1 MLKVAKFGGSSLA
14 GADQFRKV
22 KEIIEADPGR
32 MCVVVSA
39 AGKRDKKDSKITDL
53 LYLTHAHINY
63 GVSHED
69 IFSMIE
75 QRYYGIR
82 DELGLAYDL
91 ESEFE
96 KLRSE
101 LNRDIPVD
109 YLVSRGE
116 YLTARLM
123 AEYLGYGFLDAAEC
137 VFFGYDGQIDYKRTY
152 ETIARKASKMPR
164 FVMPGFYGSMPNN
177 RIRCMTRG
185 GSDISGAIVANAL
198 DADIYENWTDVSGI
212 LMADPKV
219 VENPRPIKYITY
231 QELRELSYM
240 GASVLHEESILPV
253 KEKNIPLNIRN
264 TNRPQDAGT
273 MIMETIDSSL
283 PQSKRLITG
292 IAGRRSFT
300 VLTVYQK
307 HIATDTLIVRKT
319 LEMLE
324 ACKVEVEHI
333 TLGEDSFNIV
343 MPTDQIRDRIYDII
357 GEIKRQFKPDRIK
370 TEDNIA
376 LIACVGRHMVSVPG
390 SSARLFGALGENRIN
405 IRMIAQGSEEIS
417 IIVGVDNRD
426 FERTI
431 RTLYDGFMNEG
442 EEKKI

>member
-1 MLKVAKFGGSSLA
+1 
-14 GADQFRKV
+14 
-22 KEIIEADPGR
+22 

-39 AGKRDKKDSKITDL
+39 AGKRHKKDSKITDL

-82 DELGLAYDL
+82 DELGLHYDL

-96 KLRSE
+96 KLRGE
-101 LNRDIPVD
+101 LNQDIPVD

-123 AEYLGYGFLDAAEC
+123 SEYLGFGFIDAAEC
-137 VFFGYDGQIDYKRTY
+137 VFFNYDGQINYEKTY
-152 ETIARKASKMPR
+152 AAIAERAVHSPR
-164 FVMPGFYGSMPNN
+164 FVMPGFYGVMPNGA
-177 RIRCMTRG
+177 IHVMTRG
-185 GSDISGAIVANAL
+185 GSDITGAIVANAL

-219 VENPRPIKYITY
+219 VKEPRPIPYITY

-264 TNRPQDAGT
+264 TNRPEDPGT
-273 MIMETIDSSL
+273 MILERISGEEGDAN
-283 PQSKRLITG
+283 RIITG

-300 VLTVYQK
+300 VLTIYQK
-307 HIATDTLIVRKT
+307 HIATDTRIIRKT

-324 ACKVEVEHI
+324 TCRVEVEHI
-333 TLGEDSFNIV
+333 TLGVDSFNLV
-343 MPTDQIRDRIYDII
+343 MPTDQIRDRIYELIA
-357 GEIKRQFKPDRIK
+357 EIKNRLQPDDVK
-370 TEDNIA
+370 VEDGIA
-376 LIACVGRHMVSVPG
+376 LIACVGRRMVSVPG
-390 SSARLFGALGENRIN
+390 SSAKLFGALGANNIN

-417 IIVGVDNRD
+417 IIVGVDNKD

-431 RTLYDGFMNEG
+431 RTLYDGFMHEG
-442 EEKKI
+442 GSKA